1 LCSLANTN
9 LVHSC
14 LLVSIYLSDVIEV
27 NMRAA
32 KV

>member
-1 LCSLANTN
+1 
-9 LVHSC
+9 VHSC